1 MASAMSKE
9 RRPGA
14 QIRRAVPDD
23 AAQIAS
29 ALYNSFAGYESSYT
43 PEAFA
48 ATISTPDQIRERM
61 NEGPIWVALQNGRIV
76 GTVSAVPK
84 AEALY
89 IRGMAVDPAARRKGL
104 GHELLECVEEFAAH
118 NGFNRLFLST
128 TPFLSSAIRL
138 YEKHGFGRSNDG
150 PDGLFGTPLFTMV
163 KHLSLMP

>member
-1 MASAMSKE
+1 MASVMSKE
-9 RRPGA
+9 IRPGV

-76 GTVSAVPK
+76 GTVSAVPC

-89 IRGMAVDPAARRKGL
+89 VRGMAVDPAARGRGL
-104 GHELLECVEEFAAH
+104 GTD
-118 NGFNRLFLST
+118 ST
-128 TPFLSSAIRL
+128 ACF
-138 YEKHGFGRSNDG
+138 
-150 PDGLFGTPLFTMV
+150 
-163 KHLSLMP
+163 